1 MDYTTLL
8 EEDKGEH
15 VCSPSQ
21 IQSLYQVC
29 HQLKDGRK
37 ARGRQYDLAG
47 ILLVVVLAKL
57 AGISNLLAAS
67 EWAKDQEQIIRAN
80 VKLSWKR
87 MPCTNTYSYVL
98 ARLDSQRVNAHLAA
112 WFVRQMSQQRKG
124 ARDNQH
130 SHLAIDGKALK
141 STGEQAYGGEHPQ
154 QHLLHIYEAETGVV
168 LQQIPIG
175 TKTNEVG
182 ALKPFLT
189 EVMCKGRVLTA
200 DAAQSYH
207 QITRQVKRVGGDMI
221 LVIKNNTPATRSDL
235 ELFFEDPHA
244 DRSTWQSYTQVEK
257 GHGRLER
264 RSIVSSPDLNGL
276 FFKEW
281 GEIGQVFRLQRE
293 RTVRGQCSCEVSY
306 GLATFSMKHCPPERL
321 LGYLRAHW
329 KVENHLH
336 WRRDALLG
344 EDRCRVR
351 NPALMEMVA
360 VLNTVVLSLMHVHQ
374 VSTVARQL
382 RRFASHPQEAFSWL
396 LEDF

>member
-1 MDYTTLL
+1 MDYTLL
-8 EEDKGEH
+8 PEESKEEH
-15 VCSPSQ
+15 VCSSDQ
-21 IQSLYQVC
+21 IQSLYERC
-29 HQLKDGRK
+29 RQLNDGRK

-47 ILLVVVLAKL
+47 LLLVVILAKL
-57 AGISNLLAAS
+57 AGASSLLAVS
-67 EWAKDQEQIIRAN
+67 EWAKDQEEMIRGRA
-80 VKLSWKR
+80 KLTWKQ
-87 MPCTNTYSYVL
+87 MPCATTYSYAL
-98 ARLDSQRVNAHLAA
+98 ERLESQQVNEHLAA
-112 WFVRQMSQQRKG
+112 WFVRHMSKCRRNQQ
-124 ARDNQH
+124 QV
-130 SHLAIDGKALK
+130 HLAIDGKTLK

-189 EVMCKGRVLTA
+189 EVICKGRVLTA

-207 QITRQVKRVGGDMI
+207 EITRQVKQAGGDVI
-221 LVIKNNTPATRSDL
+221 LIIKDNTPATRADL

-244 DRSTWQSYTQVEK
+244 DRGTWQSYTSVEK
-257 GHGRLER
+257 GHGRLQR
-264 RSIVSSPDLNGL
+264 RSLVSSPDLNGL
-276 FFKEW
+276 FFKDW

-293 RTVRGQCSCEVSY
+293 RTIQGQHSCEVRY
-306 GLATFSMKHCPPERL
+306 GLTTLSQKQCPPAQL

-351 NPALMEMVA
+351 CLPVMEMLA
-360 VLNTVVLSLMHVHQ
+360 VLNTVVLSLMHLHRI
-374 VSTVARQL
+374 STVARQL
-382 RRFASHPQEAFSWL
+382 RRFASHPEEAFPWL